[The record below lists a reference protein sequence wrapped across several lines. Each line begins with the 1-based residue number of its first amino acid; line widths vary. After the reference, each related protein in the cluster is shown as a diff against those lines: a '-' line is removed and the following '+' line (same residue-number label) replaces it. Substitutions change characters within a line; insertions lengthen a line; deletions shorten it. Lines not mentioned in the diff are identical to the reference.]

1 VQRWIGALANHSW
14 TELNLAGRS
23 RWGSVLVLLLALAG
37 VSACADSDE
46 LNKTAKPREV
56 APADSEE
63 PKKIT
68 KPREVAPAFSL
79 PILDAEGE
87 VSLESL
93 RGKIVVIDFWAT
105 WCTPCEF
112 QVPELNAFHEATR
125 SDPGVALFGIS
136 IDTEGPDV
144 VAKWTTEKGV
154 RYPILLADDDLAM
167 EYGAQGFPTV
177 VIIRADGTID
187 SRHAGLI
194 QQVELEEIVDALRE
208 AG

>member
-1 VQRWIGALANHSW
+1 VRVQRWIGALANHSW
-14 TELNLAGRS
+14 AKLNLARRS
-23 RWGSVLVLLLALAG
+23 RCASLLVLLLALAG
-37 VSACADSDE
+37 VGACADSDE
-46 LNKTAKPREV
+46 LNKTA
-56 APADSEE
+56 
-63 PKKIT
+63 